1 MAQQVFA
8 DQSTEGVSESSFS
21 THGMLA
27 SKLRK
32 VLGPEIAA
40 MMVKVARNI
49 EWLGPDVLKKVF
61 AKYKEMFRA
70 DPEAFRDEG

>member
-1 MAQQVFA
+1 
-8 DQSTEGVSESSFS
+8 
-21 THGMLA
+21 MLA

-61 AKYKEMFRA
+61 AKYKEMFRD
-70 DPEAFRDEG
+70 DPEASRDEG